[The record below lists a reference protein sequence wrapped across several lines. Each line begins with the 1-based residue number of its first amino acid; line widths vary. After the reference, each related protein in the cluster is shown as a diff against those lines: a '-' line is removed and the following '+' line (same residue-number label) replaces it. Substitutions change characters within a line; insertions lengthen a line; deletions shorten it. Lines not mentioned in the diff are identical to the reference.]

1 MDFAAITDDG
11 FAMGLAYIFKVLGQN
26 DAYDSLHW
34 FQSVREF
41 YAKEKSSLEGQMT
54 NLQDEKLKQTQTL
67 TLNRLEL
74 YQREFDL
81 LYYSLSSARIFFRF
95 SEDDI
100 SES

>member
-1 MDFAAITDDG
+1 
-11 FAMGLAYIFKVLGQN
+11 
-26 DAYDSLHW
+26 
-34 FQSVREF
+34 
-41 YAKEKSSLEGQMT
+41 MT

-67 TLNRLEL
+67 SLNRLEL

-100 SES
+100 SEA